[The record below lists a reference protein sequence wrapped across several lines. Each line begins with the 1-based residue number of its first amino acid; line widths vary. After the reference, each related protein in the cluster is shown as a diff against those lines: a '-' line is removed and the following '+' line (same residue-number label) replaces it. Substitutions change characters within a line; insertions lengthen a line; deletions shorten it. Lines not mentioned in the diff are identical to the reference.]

1 VAVSDVRDCSE
12 VVDRITL
19 AGGQAIG
26 IGADVS
32 DDAACSALA
41 KKTFDA
47 YGSVDGLVT
56 NAAIFSSLERKSFD
70 RITVPEWDQV
80 MAVNVRGVFNCVQA
94 VVPYMKERGYGKIV
108 NVCSTTVFAGAA
120 GLLHYVTSKGA
131 VLAFTRALAREVG
144 EFGIRVNAFAP
155 GLTMSEGVRANE
167 ARVAP
172 QAKAAPQLRALKR
185 EQIPEDLVGT
195 LLFLVSPE
203 SDFMTGQTLVVDGG
217 HIMR

>member
-1 VAVSDVRDCSE
+1 
-12 VVDRITL
+12 
-19 AGGQAIG
+19 
-26 IGADVS
+26 
-32 DDAACSALA
+32 
-41 KKTFDA
+41 
-47 YGSVDGLVT
+47 VT